1 VVPSASVA
9 TTRAASGGGEV
20 TCDRDCAFVIGDH
33 NFRCIQGKAGYDCQ
47 DYSNGC
53 GMMNCE
59 ETFLVDAGGV
69 LRQIATCEEG
79 LRLRR
84 ENAAAAG
91 TAAKLDDA
99 VKTRLLVARVTTTST
114 LAAQQR

>member
-1 VVPSASVA
+1 MIAELALLLSLSSPAASVGTVTA
-9 TTRAASGGGEV
+9 PVSAKPVAAASSGGMV

-33 NFRCIQGKAGYDCQ
+33 NFRCIQGKAGYDCI

-59 ETFLVDAGGV
+59 EMFLVDAGGV
-69 LRQIATCEEG
+69 LRQLATCDEG

-84 ENAAAAG
+84 ENA
-91 TAAKLDDA
+91 
-99 VKTRLLVARVTTTST
+99 
-114 LAAQQR
+114 